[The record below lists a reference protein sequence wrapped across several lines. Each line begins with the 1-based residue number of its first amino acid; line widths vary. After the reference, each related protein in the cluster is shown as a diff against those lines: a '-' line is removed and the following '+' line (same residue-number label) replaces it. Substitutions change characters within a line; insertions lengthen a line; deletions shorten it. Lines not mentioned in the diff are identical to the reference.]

1 MSTERFD
8 IAVVGGGMVGLTL
21 ALGLE
26 GVGARVA
33 VIERARLRDIA
44 EASFDGRGSAIAAG
58 SQRILDG
65 TGLWDL
71 LQADAEPIR
80 EIRVADGPSQL
91 FLHYDHR
98 EVGED
103 PLGWIVENA
112 HIRRAFAQAV
122 ASSDVIV
129 FENTALADARF
140 EARSTTLKLADG
152 RTVDAMLAIAADG
165 RQSALREL
173 AGIDV
178 VRWSYPQTAIV
189 CAVTHEAPHHGIAH
203 EHFLPSGPFA
213 ILPMTRNRSS
223 IVWTERNDLA
233 PAILELDD
241 DAFAAELKRRFGD
254 FLGDIRVGPQRW
266 AYPLSVV
273 HARDYVAPRV
283 AAVGDAAHAIHPIAG
298 QGFNLGLRDVAALAE
313 IIVDRLRLGLAPGDT
328 EALMR
333 YQKWRKPDNMM
344 MIAATDSLNRLFS
357 NDVAP
362 VRMARDTGLALVNQ
376 LPPLKRVLM
385 RHAMG
390 LVGDLPRLTRGE
402 PL

>member
-1 MSTERFD
+1 MTTERFD

-33 VIERARLRDIA
+33 VIERESLKDMA

-65 TGLWDL
+65 TGLWEL
-71 LQADAEPIR
+71 LQADAEPIS

-98 EVGED
+98 EVGEG

-129 FENTALADARF
+129 FENTALVDARF

-152 RTVDAMLAIAADG
+152 RTVNAMLAIAADG

-178 VRWSYPQTAIV
+178 VRWSYPQTGIV

-233 PAILELDD
+233 PAIMELDD

-254 FLGDIRVGPQRW
+254 FLGDVRVGPQRW

-313 IIVDRLRLGLAPGDT
+313 IIVDRLRLGLDPGDT
-328 EALMR
+328 EALIR

>member
-1 MSTERFD
+1 MTTERFD

-33 VIERARLRDIA
+33 VIERESLKDMA

-65 TGLWDL
+65 TGLWEL
-71 LQADAEPIR
+71 LQADAEPIS

-98 EVGED
+98 EVGEG

-129 FENTALADARF
+129 FENTALVDARF

-152 RTVDAMLAIAADG
+152 RTVDTMLAIAADG

-178 VRWSYPQTAIV
+178 VRWSYPQTGIV

-233 PAILELDD
+233 PAIMELDD

-254 FLGDIRVGPQRW
+254 FLGDVRVGPQRW

-313 IIVDRLRLGLAPGDT
+313 IIVDRLRLGLDPGDT
-328 EALMR
+328 EALIR

-344 MIAATDSLNRLFS
+344 MIAATDTLNRLFS

-376 LPPLKRVLM
+376 LPPLKRPS
-385 RHAMG
+385 APQTCSP
-390 LVGDLPRLTRGE
+390 VGA
-402 PL
+402 

>member
-33 VIERARLRDIA
+33 VIERARLKDIA

-266 AYPLSVV
+266 AYPLSVA

-313 IIVDRLRLGLAPGDT
+313 IIVDRLRLGLDPGDT

>member
-1 MSTERFD
+1 MTTERFD

-33 VIERARLRDIA
+33 VIERASLKDMA

-65 TGLWDL
+65 TGLWEL
-71 LQADAEPIR
+71 LQADAEPIS

-98 EVGED
+98 EVGEG

-122 ASSDVIV
+122 ASSDVNV

-152 RTVDAMLAIAADG
+152 RTVNAMLAIAADG

-178 VRWSYPQTAIV
+178 VRWSYPQTGIV

-254 FLGDIRVGPQRW
+254 FLGDVRVGPQRW

-313 IIVDRLRLGLAPGDT
+313 IIVDRLRLGLDPGDT
-328 EALMR
+328 ETLMR